1 MNRVMKQCVL
11 SHLPLL
17 ELPGEFVALHRT
29 WLSSTVPDGAS
40 GEWVYAYRKHAA
52 AAPQAADWMQ
62 QQLHHATTTLGL
74 LPVAEIDGGHLLVHP
89 QDKSYHWCA
98 AGGLLLA
105 LPPIA
110 DIEAGDRIPPV
121 RHVRTRFALHL
132 HAVAPTL
139 AKEMQ
144 TALLQ
149 SKAVSLEGCVAALGI
164 QDSFVYVDALT
175 QARLRVD
182 ADLRATWQPDGFAA
196 VCEAIL
202 TLPELLVQGIRNAEA
217 GIRPRYDLQGLLRE
231 ANDLSADGVRE
242 QLEAALSLL
251 SAQAIYFQGQDREL
265 IYLTQGRVQQQI
277 FDLNDYNTDEL
288 DALFAGKT
296 VDASQYS
303 GDLED

>member
-1 MNRVMKQCVL
+1 MKQCVL

-17 ELPGEFVALHRT
+17 ELPGEFVTLHRS
-29 WLSSTVPDGAS
+29 WLSSAIPAAAS
-40 GEWVYAYRKHAA
+40 GEWVYAYRKYAA

-74 LPVAEIDGGHLLVHP
+74 LPVAEIDGGHLLIHP

-110 DIEAGDRIPPV
+110 DIEDGECIPPV

-132 HAVAPTL
+132 HAVAPEL
-139 AKEMQ
+139 AKAMQ

-149 SKAVSLEGCVAALGI
+149 SKSVPLEGCVAALGI
-164 QDSFVYVDALT
+164 QDCFLHPDALAR
-175 QARLRVD
+175 ARLRLD

-196 VCEAIL
+196 ACDCPLVLMEAIL
-202 TLPELLVQGIRNAEA
+202 QGIRNAEA
-217 GIRPRYDLQGLLRE
+217 GIIPQYDLDALLEQANALAQGGDYLG
-231 ANDLSADGVRE
+231 LSDA
-242 QLEAALSLL
+242 QSLL
-251 SAQAIYFQGQDREL
+251 FGQAIYFSGADLERLVRTRTRMQED
-265 IYLTQGRVQQQI
+265 I
-277 FDLNDYNTDEL
+277 FDQIDIDSDEL
-288 DALFAGKT
+288 DALFADKT

-303 GDLED
+303 ADLED